1 MPAQSTYFD
10 GAHHFRIDQQTI
22 NSFAGNQYQILNVR
36 EDLNLRLNPIP
47 DASHTRD
54 RKTSPPDSACFPG
67 TREGVITEVT
77 TWANAVDLAPRTEEG
92 KIENTVSALVIYTPT
107 PHVYW
112 LHGFAGCGKSAVSLK
127 LADIFEQSGRFLAS
141 YFFFRNAGDRSTMK
155 RFAVTLA
162 SQLAS
167 ALPATV
173 PFIEAALRTDPGLL
187 SNCVSLTR
195 QLERLVYKPF
205 QAVMKGE
212 LLEKALAEGPFII
225 VIDGL
230 DECEDRR
237 GVEEFINHM
246 LGFFDEHPTIPLRV
260 FIASRVEQH
269 IQACLET
276 DGVFLGN
283 LDSHSARDDIHK
295 SVRESF
301 QTVAKK
307 DCVIRAYIRARGAWP
322 MWYDLYKLVSH
333 IDGSFVLASTIFK
346 YIVQPATVED
356 PLTPM
361 DRLPLT
367 LEVTGLDGLYAQT
380 LARSQHLP
388 HFRNIISTIALLKRP
403 LSIVEIADLLGIQ
416 AFEVV
421 GVLLNL
427 QAIIHVPGT
436 DEKGEVT
443 VCHTSLRDFLT
454 TERRSGTFFV
464 PPSFHLSLSYYS
476 VSFIFREGN
485 GPARYYGKAYFVH
498 HWEPFTSSEA
508 YDFIDE
514 IEQFKVRQPLLMDR
528 LPYHAFLCGMIFYN
542 LHLRTP
548 RILVDNL
555 HLLTECAK
563 QLALAIECPDRH
575 MRLWLE
581 TGMGYMTWDE
591 DDSYTVQFTEDTYK
605 TLQRDLQR
613 ASTVNHA
620 NFPDM
625 IDPQSR
631 LYGKED
637 KYTIT
642 LDNPSGI
649 VIFNALEWKLA
660 HARLKWEEL
669 KITPRPPLELYV
681 FHYWEAWNCPTFGRS
696 FVLYLDHG
704 ANTKRLPKP
713 LRISGGTTSSHSI
726 SYPPVAP

>member
-10 GAHHFRIDQQTI
+10 GAHHFRIDQQII
-22 NSFAGNQYQILNVR
+22 NSFAGNQHQILNVR

-112 LHGFAGCGKSAVSLK
+112 LHGCGKSAVSLK
-127 LADIFEQSGRFLAS
+127 LADIFEESGRLLAS
-141 YFFFRNAGDRSTMK
+141 YFFFRIAGDRSTMK
-155 RFAVTLA
+155 RFAVKLA

-212 LLEKALAEGPFII
+212 LLEKALAEGAFII

-230 DECEDRR
+230 DECEHRR

-283 LDSHSARDDIHK
+283 LDSHSAREDIHK

-436 DEKGEVT
+436 DEKGEAT
-443 VCHTSLRDFLT
+443 
-454 TERRSGTFFV
+454 
-464 PPSFHLSLSYYS
+464 
-476 VSFIFREGN
+476 GN

-498 HWEPFTSSEA
+498 HWESFTSSEA
-508 YDFIDE
+508 CDFIDE
-514 IEQFKVRQPLLMDR
+514 IEQFKARQPLLMDR

-591 DDSYTVQFTEDTYK
+591 DDSFTVQFTEDTYK

-613 ASTVNHA
+613 ASTVIHA

-631 LYGKED
+631 SYGKED

-642 LDNPSGI
+642 LDNLSGI
-649 VIFNALEWKLA
+649 VIFNALEWMLA
-660 HARLKWEEL
+660 HAQLKWEEL
-669 KITPRPPLELYV
+669 KITPRPPLELCI
-681 FHYWEAWNCPTFGRS
+681 FHYWEAVNFSMWKPT
-696 FVLYLDHG
+696 V
-704 ANTKRLPKP
+704 
-713 LRISGGTTSSHSI
+713 ISPGSDSASTSSDSD
-726 SYPPVAP
+726 